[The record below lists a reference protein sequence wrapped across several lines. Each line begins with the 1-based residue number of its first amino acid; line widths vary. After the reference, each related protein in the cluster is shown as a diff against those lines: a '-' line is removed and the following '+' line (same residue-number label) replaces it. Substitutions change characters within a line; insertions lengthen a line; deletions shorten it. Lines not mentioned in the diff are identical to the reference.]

1 MSNKQLKA
9 ITQAVRIVGITCP
22 SMSMYYYER
31 HIICDEIFEC
41 VRINLDFSKEKYT
54 SDFRDTCV
62 VRCSNI
68 LLEKFYNISGQVS
81 VHDLHFKIGLD
92 YGQSFTKL
100 VLCLQQENSVN
111 DLFYL
116 WVGSAPENNHNF
128 SVILK
133 NGENSHLLELG
144 KELQVQRG
152 KLEISSS
159 TIPCSL

>member
-1 MSNKQLKA
+1 
-9 ITQAVRIVGITCP
+9 
-22 SMSMYYYER
+22 MYYNER
-31 HIICDEIFEC
+31 HIMCDEIFEC

-54 SDFRDTCV
+54 TDFRDTWV

-68 LLEKFYNISGQVS
+68 DVLLEKVYNSCQVS

-100 VLCLQQENSVN
+100 VLRLQQENSVN
-111 DLFYL
+111 DLVYL

-133 NGENSHLLELG
+133 NGEISRLLEHYHVSFTFDLKTAALCLRIMSG
-144 KELQVQRG
+144 
-152 KLEISSS
+152 
-159 TIPCSL
+159 